1 MTILKERAEAF
12 KKLFDIQY
20 KIILGR
26 KGKTVEF
33 IVSFEKEHFFHL
45 IGLHKLK
52 DISYPTK
59 NKGKLFDIILNEDIT
74 YEMVKKSDYFSS
86 NKKDKYPGIEDRIN
100 SLIKL
105 EEILDS
111 NYLTFK
117 YNKHH
122 MRWSDIKFKYVFE
135 SVGYEIPIYIFIDE
149 ISSEGNMGCV
159 SMFPKFINNYTN
171 RQTNMTLLYKEKIN
185 LKTGESVVQ
194 LNKLKTTV
202 KQEVATTLNEKENN
216 N

>member
-1 MTILKERAEAF
+1 MTVLKERAKAF
-12 KKLFDIQY
+12 EKLFNIQY

-26 KGKTVEF
+26 QGKTVEF
-33 IVSFEKEHFFHL
+33 ILSFEKEHFFHL

-59 NKGKLFDIILNEDIT
+59 NRERLFNIILNEGIT
-74 YEMVKKSDYFSS
+74 YEMVKKSDFFLS
-86 NKKDKYPGIEDRIN
+86 NKEKKYPGIEERIN

-117 YNKHH
+117 YNKHR
-122 MRWSDIKFKYVFE
+122 MRWCDIKFKYVFE
-135 SVGYEIPIYIFIDE
+135 SVDCEIPIYIFIDE
-149 ISSEGNMGCV
+149 ISNNGNMGCV
-159 SMFPKFINNYTN
+159 SMFPKFINDYTN
-171 RQTNMTLLYKEKIN
+171 GQTTMALLYKEKIN

-194 LNKLKTTV
+194 LNKLKN
-202 KQEVATTLNEKENN
+202 KEEKEVATTSTEKENN
-216 N
+216 K

>member
-1 MTILKERAEAF
+1 MTILKERAESF
-12 KKLFDIQY
+12 EKLFDIKY

-26 KGKTVEF
+26 KGKIVEF
-33 IVSFEKEHFFHL
+33 ILSFEKEHFFHL

-52 DISYPTK
+52 DVSYPSK
-59 NKGKLFDIILNEDIT
+59 SKKILFQSVLDGDID
-74 YEMVKKSDYFSS
+74 YEMVKKSKYFLP
-86 NKKDKYPGIEDRIN
+86 NEKEKYPGIKDRID

-117 YNKHH
+117 YNKHG

-135 SVGYEIPIYIFIDE
+135 SVCYETPIYIFVDE
-149 ISSEGNMGCV
+149 ISKQGNMGCV
-159 SMFPKFINNYTN
+159 SMFPKFINDYTN
-171 RQTNMTLLYKEKIN
+171 RQTTMALLYKEKFN

-194 LNKLKTTV
+194 LNKLNKEA
-202 KQEVATTLNEKENN
+202 KQEVAPTEIK
-216 N
+216 